1 MKIES
6 RNSKGNAQQVKLNNG
21 LTVTKSGKV
30 YKGRVSA
37 RWVIALATETW
48 TCVFP

>member
-6 RNSKGNAQQVKLNNG
+6 RNSNGNAQQVKLNNG

-30 YKGRVSA
+30 
-37 RWVIALATETW
+37 
-48 TCVFP
+48 